1 MDPALAVSVSKYRKY
16 VVVSAAVGINLIL
29 GSLYSYG
36 VIASALVVRWKW
48 SKTDAALPFTISTVS
63 FAIMM
68 IFAGRLQDRFGP
80 RVAALLGGIMFG
92 LGMLLSRW
100 ANSPMLLALTFGL
113 VGGMGLGLGYS
124 GTTPAA
130 IKWFPPRRKG
140 LIAGIVVAGVGLAA
154 TYTAP
159 LTDSLLRNFGIPDT
173 FLILGLAATTLIVLM
188 SLLLV
193 NPPAGYTA
201 APAVAK
207 AAPGAAAPSSR
218 ETDWREMLRTPGF
231 YRLWTMMTLATS
243 AGLMMLMHMSI
254 IAKQQAGWAWGF
266 VPIAVLAAFNSG
278 GRVVSGFISDRI
290 GRTQTMILAF
300 VIQAMNMAAF
310 GTYTTPGLLTM
321 GASITGLCY
330 GAVFTLMPATTADNY
345 GVRNLGINYGLV
357 FTSFGVGGVLGPQ
370 VAGYIRDHTGSY
382 QMAYNVSA
390 GLLAVAAVIAATA
403 YRSRT
408 DSRAP
413 KHAQAGKM

>member
-1 MDPALAVSVSKYRKY
+1 MDPALAVSVSNYRKY

-36 VIASALVVRWKW
+36 VIASALVVQWKW

-100 ANSPMLLALTFGL
+100 ADSPMLLALTFGL

-159 LTDSLLRNFGIPDT
+159 LTDLLLRNFGIPDT

-201 APAVAK
+201 APAAAK
-207 AAPGAAAPSSR
+207 AAPGKAAPSSR
-218 ETDWREMLRTPGF
+218 EADWREMLRTPGF

-300 VIQAMNMAAF
+300 VIQAINMAAF
-310 GTYTTPGLLTM
+310 GTYTTPELLTM

-330 GAVFTLMPATTADNY
+330 GAVFTLMPATTADYY
-345 GVRNLGINYGLV
+345 GVRNLGTNYGLV

-390 GLLAVAAVIAATA
+390 GLLALAAVIAAAA

-408 DSRAP
+408 ESGAP

>member
-16 VVVSAAVGINLIL
+16 VVVGAAVGVNLIL

-36 VIASALVVRWKW
+36 VIASALVVQWKW
-48 SKTDAALPFTISTVS
+48 SKTDAALPFTVSTVS

-80 RVAALLGGIMFG
+80 RLAALLGGIMFG
-92 LGMLLSRW
+92 LGMLLSKW
-100 ANSPMLLALTFGL
+100 ANTPLVLASTFGL
-113 VGGMGLGLGYS
+113 VGGVGLGLGYS

-130 IKWFPPRRKG
+130 IKWFPPRKKG

-159 LTDSLLRNFGIPDT
+159 LTDLLLRNFGIPDT
-173 FLILGLAATTLIVLM
+173 FLVLGLAATVLIVLM

-201 APAVAK
+201 AQPAAK
-207 AAPGAAAPSSR
+207 ASSAAPAPSAR
-218 ETDWREMLRTPGF
+218 ETDWREMLQTSGF

-300 VIQAMNMAAF
+300 AIQAVNMAAF
-310 GTYTTPGLLTM
+310 GSYTTPALLTM

-330 GAVFTLMPATTADNY
+330 GAVFTLMPAATADLY

-357 FTSFGVGGVLGPQ
+357 FTSFGLGGLLGPQ

-382 QMAYNVSA
+382 QTAYNVSA
-390 GLLAVAAVIAATA
+390 GLLVVAAMIAASSF
-403 YRSRT
+403 RSRT
-408 DSRAP
+408 DAP